1 MHKLIIFL
9 FITLNISIVKGQTQ
23 NFIDSLLYNNEN
35 ELIVF
40 KTNCV
45 GCLVQNEPCEDY
57 VQNGNPWNLFV
68 IWKNSKGYHIRKFN
82 NCGSSDVITLR
93 NWKTDPFKIV
103 SSNTTELDTTELK
116 YPLTYNHKDST
127 WFETGINHYKYY
139 ELSFPTYNVSDL
151 HIKDY
156 AFREPKNDSGVF
168 NQNNEEYKRNEN
180 RYAYNRMTT
189 IKKLLDSLL
198 STIEKKEKKLE
209 IIN

>member
-116 YPLTYNHKDST
+116 YPLTYN
-127 WFETGINHYKYY
+127 
-139 ELSFPTYNVSDL
+139 
-151 HIKDY
+151 
-156 AFREPKNDSGVF
+156 
-168 NQNNEEYKRNEN
+168 
-180 RYAYNRMTT
+180 
-189 IKKLLDSLL
+189 
-198 STIEKKEKKLE
+198 
-209 IIN
+209 